1 MTPDKIVP
9 FVLII
14 VLTVVSGLGDAQ
26 GFIHAANIWQ
36 NGRLALDSLAKS
48 ALGFAFG
55 ISMYWLALRWMR
67 EVGVVSPEVQTLAW
81 FGVTIVGVALASG
94 NFVRWQLAEQVV
106 AVGVLLGIGW
116 LMLRTGA

>member
-9 FVLII
+9 FLI
-14 VLTVVSGLGDAQ
+14 VVALTVISGFGDAQ

-36 NGRLALDSLAKS
+36 NGRLAWDALAKS

-55 ISMYWLALRWMR
+55 ISMYWIALRWMK
-67 EVGVVSPEVQTLAW
+67 EIGIVSAEIQTLAW
-81 FGVTIVGVALASG
+81 FAVTIIGVALASG
-94 NFVRWQLAEQVV
+94 NFVKWQVSEQVV
-106 AVGVLLGIGW
+106 AVVVLVGIGW